1 MKIVSS
7 FLLGILVAGTSSSAA
22 PFDPARVA
30 EDTKWLAHV
39 DVEGL
44 KSSDIGGYVVDQI
57 KMAIAS
63 KGGAKVSIDIDGILQ
78 QIQSIT
84 AYGTAFDDN
93 PENHSVLLV
102 EAGPKAQTM
111 VDGFLASQELANDG
125 KVPFKTVT
133 GKSFPT
139 YLIANEVYM
148 TFPRKDLIVIS
159 KQFDQVERAMSVL
172 NGKLPSLKKKSP
184 LVASANA
191 DGFFFIAS
199 ANGLNAL
206 KNMPPQ
212 ARLLQKATSM
222 HFALGEKIK
231 VGGKNKDLAAFIT
244 LQTADSDVAS
254 QMRKIVDGMLA
265 MASFVQVQDQ
275 NFNRLVQ
282 SITVNESDRAVTIG
296 WSYPAEEVVKLVTSL
311 ASEQRST
318 RSARAPSTSPTSQRP
333 TRPAPPEEPAIT
345 DSIGGTQLKVSN
357 VDARSD
363 NGNLARNA
371 TDADPASYWAAKGA
385 QQWIRCELESPS
397 LLREIRIAWK
407 DGDKKTFPFLL
418 QTSSDGTQWKTL
430 VAHTHD
436 GTTDRLKSYNV
447 PDTVTRWVRVM
458 VPAMSK
464 DGVTGIS
471 DLRFYGDGNVVA
483 VASPEA
489 PR

>member
-7 FLLGILVAGTSSSAA
+7 YFLGALVAGTALSA

-44 KSSDIGGYVVDQI
+44 KASYIGSYVIDQI

-63 KGGAKVSIDIDGILQ
+63 KGDGKVSVDVEGILQ

-84 AYGTAFDDN
+84 AYGTGFEDN
-93 PENHSVLLV
+93 PENQSVLLV
-102 EAGPKAQTM
+102 QSSPKAQTM
-111 VDGFLASQELANDG
+111 IDGLLASQELANDG
-125 KVPFKTVT
+125 KVPFKTVA

-139 YLIANEVYM
+139 YLFANEIYM

-172 NGKLPSLKKKSP
+172 NGKLTSLKKKST
-184 LVASANA
+184 LVASANT

-199 ANGLNAL
+199 ANGLNML

-212 ARLLQKATSM
+212 ARLLQKATGVQL
-222 HFALGEKIK
+222 ALGEK
-231 VGGKNKDLAAFIT
+231 GKDLAARVT
-244 LQTADSDVAS
+244 LLTADADVSS

-282 SITVNESDRAVTIG
+282 SITVNESDRAVAIG
-296 WSYPAEEVVKLVTSL
+296 LSYPAEEVVKLVTSF
-311 ASEQRST
+311 ASERHST
-318 RSARAPSTSPTSQRP
+318 RSATSPTLQRP
-333 TRPAPPEEPAIT
+333 TRPAPPMEPAIT
-345 DSIGGTQLKVSN
+345 DSIGGAQLKVSN

-363 NGNLARNA
+363 NGHLARNA
-371 TDADPASYWAAKGA
+371 TDTDPVSYWAAKGP

-397 LLREIRIAWK
+397 LLREVRIAWK
-407 DGDKKTFPFLL
+407 DGDKKSFRFLV
-418 QTSSDGTQWKTL
+418 QTSPDGTQWETL
-430 VAHTHD
+430 VTRTNA
-436 GTTDRLKSYNV
+436 GTTDRLESYNV

-458 VPAMSK
+458 VGATK
-464 DGVTGIS
+464 DGVVGIS
-471 DLRFYGDGNVVA
+471 DLRFYGDSNVA
-483 VASPEA
+483 VAAGHETSH
-489 PR
+489 